1 MVVLSAVNMRELPT
15 YVMFQNGNEVSRLPD
30 INNDDGKKF
39 INPFS
44 EVFSLN
50 ILSKVVDVNNQIFL
64 LNVGLVL

>member
-1 MVVLSAVNMRELPT
+1 MRELPT

-44 EVFSLN
+44 ESAIVQYFELDRR
-50 ILSKVVDVNNQIFL
+50 LIFDL
-64 LNVGLVL
+64 EKHLKK